1 MDQTSTDIMKMPRLN
16 IITGCVLT
24 IFGLVVIFLV
34 IPFNIE
40 PQSVDNYVNSPKFFS
55 YVIAAVL
62 TVLAILLIIQN
73 IFRMRHLKNVKQ
85 EESEENESLGF
96 GWYETVNIGLFT
108 AGSAAYLFLMETT
121 GFVISSIAL
130 LAISMYFARVNKLWL
145 VISAV
150 GIPIFIQQLLWHT
163 MTIRLP

>member
-1 MDQTSTDIMKMPRLN
+1 MDQTNTDIMKMPRLN

-24 IFGLVVIFLV
+24 IFGLVLIFLV

-40 PQSVDNYVNSPKFFS
+40 PQSVDHYVNSPKFFS

-73 IFRMRHLKNVKQ
+73 VFRIRHLKNIKH
-85 EESEENESLGF
+85 EESEENETLGF
-96 GWYETVNIGLFT
+96 GWYETVNLGLFV
-108 AGSAAYLFLMETT
+108 AGSAAYLFLMKTT
-121 GFVISSIAL
+121 GFVISSITL

-145 VISAV
+145 VITAV